1 MVFYVL
7 KPSFSSW
14 GLDCCAPTLT
24 APLVCVKHK
33 YLPLHVFK
41 ETLFLHKLVI

>member
-14 GLDCCAPTLT
+14 GLDRCAPTLI

-33 YLPLHVFK
+33 SLPLHVFK
-41 ETLFLHKLVI
+41 ETLFSHNLI